1 MMNWAASSEMLVM
14 LAVLAFLIW
23 EWVKIR
29 RILKRD
35 RAKLQADAAVTPP
48 APAPPETPYP
58 P

>member
-1 MMNWAASSEMLVM
+1 MIHWAASSEMLVM
-14 LAVLAFLIW
+14 FAVLAFLIW

-35 RAKLQADAAVTPP
+35 RASRQAAI
-48 APAPPETPYP
+48 PPEPPPPGSRYP